1 MAVSCEVPMQSLLSD
16 LRYAAR
22 ELRKRPGFTLTAVL
36 SLALGIGATSAVF
49 SVIYAVLIDPFPYPG
64 SDRIVELRLV
74 DKAGHDRFTGLS
86 GPQMDQ
92 LRQTKSLEDV
102 TGMDWWNLTTT
113 DGDLPE
119 DVQAMYISPNA
130 PNHWGIR
137 ALKGRWLIPSDAP
150 PGQPA
155 QPVVVL
161 TYQFWQRYFVG
172 DPNVIGRTIQLV
184 HKPYQIVGVMPP
196 RFKWG
201 EADMY
206 IPLKV
211 TQDPNIRY
219 AASLKIREGVSD
231 TQASAE
237 LQPILEEFAKQSPTQ
252 YPETF
257 KVKLRSIVEV
267 YARPLGPTLYLLLGA
282 VASLLLIGCANVSIL
297 LLARGTERQHELAVR
312 AAIGADRLRMIR
324 QLLTESLGIAT
335 TGAALGILLAW
346 RGLSLLASRL
356 PENSFPAESVIK
368 MNIPVLLFSVG
379 LAVATATI
387 FGLWPALQL
396 SRPEIA
402 RLMQTSSRRVAG
414 SVGARRSHGAIVA
427 AQVALTLLMLTAA
440 GAAGKGFLRLVHAD
454 LGYDPHNAMSVPIP
468 VHENTHVAW
477 KDRAE
482 YFEQIRAKI
491 AAMPQ
496 VVAAGISTNAP
507 PPSSGWRQNIEI
519 MGSTASEKPEVRVN
533 FVSPEYFPLLRIP
546 LAQGRLW
553 DHAETMRG
561 APLAV
566 INQTMARQFWPNGDA
581 IGHQIKIPALKD
593 QPPYQRAVAGSD
605 GWMQI
610 IGIVADARDDGL
622 RNPIKPGLY
631 VPFTTNM
638 WMFTQILV
646 RTRIAPLSLLHD
658 IRAQIVQIDPEQQVM
673 RVRDLDAW
681 ITGQQE
687 YAQQR
692 LVATLFGIFSIL
704 ALALAAVGL
713 FSVVSYGVA
722 TRTNEFGIRMAL
734 GAKATDVFRIVLS
747 STALSVGGGLAAG
760 LLLSI
765 AFDKHAT
772 KWVSESSRDPLL
784 LAAVTT
790 LLLLAAVSACLVP
803 ARRASSIDP
812 MQALRCD

>member
-1 MAVSCEVPMQSLLSD
+1 MQSFLSD

-22 ELRKRPGFTLTAVL
+22 ELWKRPGFTLTAVL

-64 SDRIVELRLV
+64 ADRIVELRLV
-74 DKAGHDRFTGLS
+74 DKAGDDRFAGLS
-86 GPQMDQ
+86 GPQMEL

-102 TGMDWWNLTTT
+102 VGMDWWNLTTT

-119 DVQAMYISPNA
+119 DVQSNKISPNA
-130 PNHWGIR
+130 PNHWGVR
-137 ALKGRWLIPSDAP
+137 ALMGRWLIPSDAP
-150 PGQPA
+150 PGQDA

-172 DPNVIGRTIQLV
+172 DPHVIGRTIQLV

-196 RFKWG
+196 RFKWAG
-201 EADMY
+201 ADIY

-219 AASLKIREGVSD
+219 GASLRIRPGVSAE
-231 TQASAE
+231 QASAE
-237 LQPILEEFAKQSPTQ
+237 LQPIIEQFAKEAPTQ
-252 YPETF
+252 YPEKF
-257 KVKLRSIVEV
+257 KVKLRSIVEL

-335 TGAALGILLAW
+335 TGAILGVLLAW
-346 RGLSLLASRL
+346 RGLSLLATRL
-356 PENSFPAESVIK
+356 PEDSFPSESVIN
-368 MNIPVLLFSVG
+368 MNVPVLLFSVA
-379 LAVATATI
+379 LAFTTAI
-387 FGLWPALQL
+387 VFGLWPALQL

-414 SVGARRSHGAIVA
+414 SLGARRSHSAMVA

-440 GAAGKGFLRLVHAD
+440 GAAGKGFLRLLKAN

-468 VHENTHVAW
+468 IHENTHVEW

-496 VVAAGISTNAP
+496 VVAAGISTNAT

-519 MGSTASEKPEVRVN
+519 MGSTAAEKPEVRVN
-533 FVSPEYFPLLRIP
+533 FVSPEYFPLLHIP

-561 APLAV
+561 ATLAV
-566 INQTMARQFWPNGDA
+566 INETMARQLWPNGDA
-581 IGHQIKIPALKD
+581 IGHQIKIPVLKD
-593 QPPYQRAVAGSD
+593 QPPYQRIAAGST
-605 GWMQI
+605 GWFQI
-610 IGIVADARDDGL
+610 IGVVADARDDGL
-622 RNPIKPGLY
+622 RNPIKPGVYL
-631 VPFTTNM
+631 PFTTNM

-658 IRAQIVQIDPEQQVM
+658 IRAQIVQIDPEQQTM
-673 RVRDLDAW
+673 HVRDLDAW

-692 LVATLFGIFSIL
+692 FVATLFGIFSIL

-734 GAKATDVFRIVLS
+734 GAKASDVFRIVLT
-747 STALSVGGGLAAG
+747 STAINVGGGLAAG
-760 LLLSI
+760 ILLSV
-765 AFDKHAT
+765 AFDKVAT
-772 KWVSESSRDPLL
+772 KWVTESSRDPLILAGVTML
-784 LAAVTT
+784 LIVAAA
-790 LLLLAAVSACLVP
+790 LACMVP
-803 ARRASSIDP
+803 ARRAAATDP
-812 MQALRCD
+812 MQALRYD